1 MAVAEAPALE
11 PSDWLAVREA
21 CPVLLSRLGPPE
33 SVPGP
38 TAHTQ
43 SAPELI
49 PVVPTPCGAG
59 TAGVPAAPFSAPPS
73 SLLSLELPQSSWGL
87 GLGPQTVAQAMDI
100 PQADLPVPALA

>member
-11 PSDWLAVREA
+11 PGDWAAVREA

-33 SVPGP
+33 SAPGP
-38 TAHTQ
+38 TVNPQ

-49 PVVPTPCGAG
+49 PMAPLPYGAG

-73 SLLSLELPQSSWGL
+73 SLLSLDLPPSSWGL
-87 GLGPQTVAQAMDI
+87 GLGPQVVT
-100 PQADLPVPALA
+100 